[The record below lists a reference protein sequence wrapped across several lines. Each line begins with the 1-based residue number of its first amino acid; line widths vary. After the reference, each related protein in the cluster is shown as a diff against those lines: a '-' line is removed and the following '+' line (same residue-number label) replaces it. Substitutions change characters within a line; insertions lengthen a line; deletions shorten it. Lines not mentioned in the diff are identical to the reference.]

1 MIKSMTGFGK
11 QTVETQNDKF
21 TIEIR
26 TLNSKQFDLNTKIPA
41 RLREYEP
48 GIRKLSGQRLLR
60 GKVDLMINIE
70 PKTAQSAPGLNHT
83 LAGHFY
89 REIKELAN
97 VLGIEL
103 SEQVLSV
110 ILRMPEVWSV
120 PEEETDPEEWGL
132 LAENI
137 NLAMDAVD
145 RFRISEGETLQ
156 KDFRL
161 RIEKIKKLLSEVGL
175 FESERTQNIKQR
187 IKSNLANLANEIQQD
202 KNRLEQEMIFYMEK
216 LDITEEKIRLKK
228 HCDYF
233 IETLNGEET
242 PGKKLIFIGQE
253 IGREINTLGSKAN
266 DANIQKLVVLMKD
279 ELEKIKEQLFNIL

>member
-48 GIRKLSGQRLLR
+48 EIRKLTGQRLLR

-70 PKTAQSAPGLNHT
+70 SKTAQSAPGLNHT

-89 REIKELAN
+89 REIKGLSNE
-97 VLGIEL
+97 LGIEL

-120 PEEETDPEEWGL
+120 PESETDPEEWDL
-132 LAENI
+132 LAKNLS
-137 NLAMDAVD
+137 LAMDSVD
-145 RFRISEGETLQ
+145 RFRTSEGETLQ

-161 RIEKIKKLLSEVGL
+161 RIEKIKQLLLAVNR

-187 IKSNLANLANEIQQD
+187 IKTNLENLANEIQQD

-233 IETLNGEET
+233 IETMDGEET

-266 DANIQKLVVLMKD
+266 DAGIQKLVVLMKD